1 MVQSPI
7 LSSIKEVAVYLGKK
21 LDKVVLAINNIRFP
35 KQDNRDVV
43 GAINRLGEKIKEPSF
58 TVSIDTSEMEEELR
72 TTAKA
77 VKAMKMPDHKG
88 METMLSNLL
97 VAVTNQT
104 KAFSQ
109 LSDDLK
115 TAISGISLKVPDTI
129 KLDDMQVRAISS
141 SRMPLNPA
149 PLAPR
154 TTNVRN
160 VSMASANT
168 EYSITLSPGTTGY
181 FIKLRAQ
188 NVQLLLATAT
198 GKLPTSGDGTAYFSV
213 AQNGYL
219 SPMGMDVG
227 GKTLYLQT
235 GSASQVCEVTEFI
248 A

>member
-1 MVQSPI
+1 MPPSPFLKAI
-7 LSSIKEVAVYLGKK
+7 RETAEYLGKK
-21 LDKVVLAINNIRFP
+21 LDKVLAAVKDIKVP
-35 KQDNRDVV
+35 PPDNRAVV

-58 TVSIDTSEMEEELR
+58 TVSVDTTLLEDEVQQQ
-72 TTAKA
+72 TKA
-77 VKAMKMPDHKG
+77 LKSLKFPDNKG
-88 METMLSNLL
+88 VETMLSNIL
-97 VAVTNQT
+97 VGQNSIVKALTQLST
-104 KAFSQ
+104 DIKGAFS
-109 LSDDLK
+109 S
-115 TAISGISLKVPDTI
+115 INLKVPDTI

-160 VSMASANT
+160 VAMASANT
-168 EYSITLSPGTTGY
+168 EYSITLSAGTTGY

-227 GKTLYLQT
+227 GKTLYLQA